1 MKHNRISIADLI
13 LAGLAKMHVRGQ
25 MRRFFRAAER
35 AAEVQRACLL
45 RLLRRRGGSAFGV
58 EHGFSGIRDV
68 RDFQSRIPVR
78 TYEEFAPYLDRVLR
92 GETTALLA
100 PDERILMFATTSG
113 STDRPKHVPVT
124 PSFIADYRRGW
135 NIFGLQALL
144 DHPECFLRGIVQVV
158 SRMDESR
165 TEQGVPCG
173 SISGLLAATQKRL
186 VRKYYV
192 VPSQT
197 ALIADPTAR
206 YYAVMR
212 FAVPR
217 DVSWIVTA
225 SPATPLKLA
234 KTAAEHAERLIR
246 DLRDGT
252 LSSPGEPLPAQV
264 LALFSDRLKPDAEA
278 ADRLEGVLSREGV
291 LRPSQYWR
299 LGFLANW
306 TGGTLGHHLRDFPTW
321 FGETPVRDIGLLAT
335 EGRVTFGIADGTSS
349 GVLDVEGGFFEFLPP
364 EESAG
369 GGGQALTCEALEV
382 GAEYRVILTNAS
394 GLVRYDIGDRVR
406 VTGYVGTAPLLE
418 FLHRGANVASVTGEK
433 LTEWQVVQAY
443 AQVRGS
449 SGSASELFV
458 LSPQWGD
465 PPWYRLHVEPGC
477 DEVPASQLA
486 AAVDKQLSALN
497 VEYAQKRRSGRLGA
511 VEVNVVPTGFLT
523 SLDRERQAARGG
535 AHEQFKHQY
544 LHPSPG
550 LDSGIPVGTAVPS
563 SSTGAASSPASASS
577 GARGPCCVQSRND

>member
-1 MKHNRISIADLI
+1 MKRDRVSIADRI

-35 AAEVQRACLL
+35 ASKVQQEGLR
-45 RLLRRRGGSAFGV
+45 RLLRRRAGSAFGV
-58 EHGFSGIRDV
+58 EHGFSDICNV
-68 RDFQSRIPVR
+68 RDFQSRVPVR
-78 TYEEFAPYLDRVLR
+78 TYEEFAPYVDRVRR

-100 PDERILMFATTSG
+100 PDEPILMFATTSG

-135 NIFGLQALL
+135 NIFGLKALL
-144 DHPECFLRGIVQVV
+144 DHPDCFLRGIVQVV

-165 TEQGVPCG
+165 TELGVPCG

-212 FAVPR
+212 FAVPK

-234 KTAAEHAERLIR
+234 KTAAEHADRLIR

-252 LSSPGEPLPAQV
+252 LSPPGERLPAHV
-264 LALFSDRLKPDAEA
+264 LALLSERLKPDVEA
-278 ADRLEGVLSREGV
+278 ARRLEDILTREGV
-291 LRPSQYWR
+291 LRPTHYWR

-306 TGGTLGHHLRDFPTW
+306 TGGTLGHHLREFPTW
-321 FGETPVRDIGLLAT
+321 FGATPVRDIGLLAT

-369 GGGQALTCEALEV
+369 GGGHALTCEALEV

-443 AQVRGS
+443 ARVRGS
-449 SGSASELFV
+449 RGDASEIFV

-477 DEVPASQLA
+477 DEIPAARLA
-486 AAVDKQLSALN
+486 AAVDEQLSALN
-497 VEYAQKRRSGRLGA
+497 IEYAQKRRSGRLGA

-523 SLDRERQAARGG
+523 SLDRERQAVRGG

-544 LHPSPG
+544 LQASPG
-550 LDSGIPVGTAVPS
+550 LDSGIPVASGAPGSPS
-563 SSTGAASSPASASS
+563 GAARSPEYAPS
-577 GARGPCCVQSRND
+577 GAQGPRCVQSRND